1 MDGCSFRVAVF
12 SGLKMFSG
20 VPPVHLMWSNMF
32 DPKRPKVQ
40 KAVDWKR
47 LGRLFLPYWKQE
59 AIVISC
65 ITLVALLGLLPP
77 MLTMNLI
84 DKAIPSGNFQSVLI
98 IVGIMA
104 LSAVVSAA
112 ISALQGYMNSFV
124 GESIMRDLRLQ
135 LMTHMH
141 KMPLDFFTSTKTG
154 EVINRVT
161 NDVDSIDGL
170 VSGTLVMIL
179 INISVI
185 ITTLITIFFLD
196 WRLSLMSLA
205 VLPIMVGP
213 LWPVGRRMYE
223 IRKATREKRDEMQAI
238 GQETLSVSGIV
249 LLKSFNRETF
259 EYDRYNKLGTEL
271 MKSEIKLAMVG
282 RWFMALISAMVTLGP
297 ACIWLYGGW
306 LCIHSGITVGMVVTF
321 VSLLGRLYTP
331 VASLAG
337 VQIQIMS
344 ALAVFERIFD
354 YLDMEE
360 EKDDANSPKLRA
372 DAGEIRFDHVSFAY
386 PNGRQAIVDVSFRVK
401 PGQMAALVGP
411 SGAGKTTISMLLPR
425 FYVQQEGTITIDGQ
439 DVREVGLSS
448 LRENIGI
455 VTQETYLFHDTIFN
469 NLVYARPTAT
479 REEVIAAC
487 KAANIHDFI
496 EQLEN
501 KYDTTVGERGHKL
514 SGGERQ
520 RLAIARVLLK
530 NPHILILDEA
540 TSSLDSENEALIQEA
555 LTPLIKGR
563 TSLVIAHRLSTI
575 VQADLILVV
584 EDGRVVESGSHGEL
598 IQIDGL
604 YNRLYK
610 TQFRQTASV

>member
-1 MDGCSFRVAVF
+1 
-12 SGLKMFSG
+12 MFSG
-20 VPPVHLMWSNMF
+20 APPVHLMWSSMF

-40 KAVDWKR
+40 KAIDWKR

-59 AIVISC
+59 LVVVAC
-65 ITLVALLGLLPP
+65 IIGVSLLGLLPP
-77 MLTMNLI
+77 VLTMNLI
-84 DKAIPSGNFQSVLI
+84 DKAIPSGNFQSVMI
-98 IVGIMA
+98 MVGAMA
-104 LSAVVSAA
+104 LAAIGSSVISAV
-112 ISALQGYMNSFV
+112 QGYMNSLV

-161 NDVDSIDGL
+161 NDVDSIDGV

-179 INISVI
+179 MNFTVI
-185 ITTLITIFFLD
+185 VTTLITIFLLD
-196 WRLSLMSLA
+196 WRLSLVSLA
-205 VLPIMVGP
+205 VLPFMVAP
-213 LWPVGRRMYE
+213 LWPVGRKMYE
-223 IRKATREKRDEMQAI
+223 IRKATREKRDEMQSI

-259 EYDRYNKLGTEL
+259 ERDRYHRLGSEL
-271 MKSEIKLAMVG
+271 MNHEIKLAMVG
-282 RWFMALISAMVTLGP
+282 RWFMALISAMVILGP

-306 LCIHSGITVGMVVTF
+306 LCIHSGITVGLVVTF
-321 VSLLGRLYTP
+321 VSLLSRLYTP

-337 VQIQIMS
+337 VQIQVMT

-354 YLDMEE
+354 YLDLEE
-360 EKDDANSPKLRA
+360 EKDDSNLPRLNAS
-372 DAGEIRFDHVSFAY
+372 AGEISFDHVNFAY
-386 PNGRQAIVDVSFRVK
+386 PNGRQAIVDVTFRVK

-425 FYVQQEGTITIDGQ
+425 FYVQQEGQISIDGQ
-439 DVREVGLSS
+439 DVRGVRLAS

-455 VTQETYLFHDTIFN
+455 VTQETYLFHDTVLN
-469 NLVYARPTAT
+469 NLTYARPNAT
-479 REEVIAAC
+479 REEVVAAC
-487 KAANIHDFI
+487 KAANIHEFI
-496 EQLEN
+496 ENLEN

-530 NPHILILDEA
+530 NPQILILDEA
-540 TSSLDSENEALIQEA
+540 TSSLDSENEALIQAA

-584 EDGRVVESGSHGEL
+584 EDGRIVESGSHEEL
-598 IQIDGL
+598 IQKDGL

-610 TQFRQTASV
+610 TQFRESAAV

>member
-1 MDGCSFRVAVF
+1 
-12 SGLKMFSG
+12 
-20 VPPVHLMWSNMF
+20 MF
-32 DPKRPKVQ
+32 DPKRPKIE
-40 KAVDWKR
+40 KAIDWKR

-59 AIVISC
+59 LVVLAC
-65 ITLVALLGLLPP
+65 ITGVSVLGLLPP
-77 MLTMNLI
+77 VLTMNLI
-84 DKAIPSGNFQSVLI
+84 DKAIPSGNFRSVLI
-98 IVGIMA
+98 IVGAMA
-104 LSAVVSAA
+104 LAAIGSSA
-112 ISALQGYMNSFV
+112 ISALQGYMNSLV
-124 GESIMRDLRLQ
+124 GESIMRDLRIQ

-161 NDVDSIDGL
+161 NDVDSIDGV

-179 INISVI
+179 MNFAVI
-185 ITTLITIFFLD
+185 VTTLITIFLLD
-196 WRLSLMSLA
+196 WRLSLMALA
-205 VLPIMVGP
+205 VLPLMVAP
-213 LWPVGRRMYE
+213 LWPVGRKMYE
-223 IRKATREKRDEMQAI
+223 IRKATREKRDEMQSI

-249 LLKSFNRETF
+249 LLKSFNRESF
-259 EYDRYNKLGTEL
+259 ERDRYHRLGSDL
-271 MKSEIKLAMVG
+271 MKYEIKLAMVG
-282 RWFMALISAMVTLGP
+282 RWFMALISAMVILGP

-306 LCIHSGITVGMVVTF
+306 LCIHSGVTVGLVVTF

-337 VQIQIMS
+337 VQIQVMT

-354 YLDMEE
+354 YLDLEE
-360 EKDDANSPKLRA
+360 EKDDSKLPKLNA
-372 DAGEIRFDHVSFAY
+372 LNGEIIFDHVNFAY
-386 PNGRQAIVDVSFRVK
+386 PNGRQAIVDVTFRVN

-425 FYVQQEGTITIDGQ
+425 FYVQQKGEISIDGQ
-439 DVREVGLSS
+439 DVREVGLAS

-455 VTQETYLFHDTIFN
+455 VTQETYLFHDTVFN
-469 NLVYARPTAT
+469 NLIYARPNAT
-479 REEVIAAC
+479 KEEVVAAC
-487 KAANIHDFI
+487 KAANIHEFI
-496 EQLEN
+496 ETLEN
-501 KYDTTVGERGHKL
+501 KYDTTVGERGYKL

-530 NPHILILDEA
+530 NPQILILDEA
-540 TSSLDSENEALIQEA
+540 TSSLDSENEALIQAA

-584 EDGRVVESGSHGEL
+584 EDGRIVETGSHEEL
-598 IQIDGL
+598 IQKDGL

-610 TQFRQTASV
+610 TQFRETAAV

>member
-1 MDGCSFRVAVF
+1 
-12 SGLKMFSG
+12 
-20 VPPVHLMWSNMF
+20 MF

-40 KAVDWKR
+40 KAVNWKR

-65 ITLVALLGLLPP
+65 ITLVALLGLFPP
-77 MLTMNLI
+77 VLTMNLI
-84 DKAIPSGNFQSVLI
+84 DKAIPSGNFQNVLI
-98 IVGIMA
+98 IVGAMA
-104 LSAVVSAA
+104 LSAIASSL
-112 ISALQGYMNSFV
+112 ISAVQGYMNSLV
-124 GESIMRDLRLQ
+124 GEGIMRDLRLQ
-135 LMTHMH
+135 LMAHMH
-141 KMPLDFFTSTKTG
+141 KMPLDFFTSNKTG

-179 INISVI
+179 VNIAVI
-185 ITTLITIFFLD
+185 ITTLVTIFFLD
-196 WRLSLMSLA
+196 WRLSLVSLA
-205 VLPIMVGP
+205 VLPLMVAP

-259 EYDRYNKLGTEL
+259 EYDRYNRLGNEL

-282 RWFMALISAMVTLGP
+282 RWFMALISAMVILGP
-297 ACIWLYGGW
+297 AFIWLYGGW
-306 LCIHSGITVGMVVTF
+306 LCMHSGITVGLVVTF

-337 VQIQIMS
+337 VQIQVMS

-354 YLDMEE
+354 YLDMDEE
-360 EKDDANSPKLRA
+360 GDDSKLA
-372 DAGEIRFDHVSFAY
+372 VLKAESGEINFDHVSFAY
-386 PNGRQAIVDVSFRVK
+386 PNGRQAISDISFRIK

-425 FYVQQEGTITIDGQ
+425 FYTQQQGVISIDGQ
-439 DVREVGLSS
+439 DVREVSLSS

-469 NLVYARPTAT
+469 NLIYARPNASK
-479 REEVIAAC
+479 EEVIAAC
-487 KAANIHDFI
+487 KAANIHEFI
-496 EQLEN
+496 DNLED

-530 NPHILILDEA
+530 NPQILILDEA
-540 TSSLDSENEALIQEA
+540 TSSLDSQNESLIQEA
-555 LTPLIKGR
+555 LVPLVRGR
-563 TSLVIAHRLSTI
+563 TSLVIAHRLSTV

-584 EDGRVVESGSHGEL
+584 EDGHIVESGTHEEL
-598 IQIDGL
+598 ISKDGL

-610 TQFRQTASV
+610 TQFRQPAAI

>member
-1 MDGCSFRVAVF
+1 
-12 SGLKMFSG
+12 MFSG

-32 DPKRPKVQ
+32 DPKRPKIE
-40 KAVDWKR
+40 KAIDWKR

-59 AIVISC
+59 LVVLAC
-65 ITLVALLGLLPP
+65 IIGVSILGLLPP
-77 MLTMNLI
+77 VLTMNLI
-84 DKAIPSGNFQSVLI
+84 DKAIPSGNFQSVLL
-98 IVGIMA
+98 IVGAMA
-104 LSAVVSAA
+104 LAA
-112 ISALQGYMNSFV
+112 IGSSAISTLQGYMNSLV
-124 GESIMRDLRLQ
+124 GESIIRDLRIQ

-154 EVINRVT
+154 EIINRVA
-161 NDVDSIDGL
+161 NDVDSIDGVL
-170 VSGTLVMIL
+170 SGTFVMVL
-179 INISVI
+179 MNFAVI
-185 ITTLITIFFLD
+185 VTTLVTIFVLD
-196 WRLSLMSLA
+196 WRLSLMALA
-205 VLPIMVGP
+205 VLPLMVAP
-213 LWPVGRRMYE
+213 LWPVGRKMYE
-223 IRKATREKRDEMQAI
+223 IRKTTREKRDEMHAI

-249 LLKSFNRETF
+249 LLKSFNREGF
-259 EYDRYNKLGTEL
+259 ERDRYERLGNDL
-271 MKSEIKLAMVG
+271 LKYEIKLAMVG
-282 RWFMALISAMVTLGP
+282 RWFMALISAMVILGP

-306 LCIHSGITVGMVVTF
+306 LCIHSGVTVGLVVTF

-337 VQIQIMS
+337 VQIQVMS

-354 YLDMEE
+354 YLDREE
-360 EKDDANSPKLRA
+360 EKDDPSLPKLTA
-372 DAGEIRFDHVSFAY
+372 AAGEIAFNHVSFAY
-386 PNGRQAIVDVSFRVK
+386 PNGRQAISDITFCVK

-425 FYVQQEGTITIDGQ
+425 FYVQQEGEISIDGQ
-439 DVREVGLSS
+439 DVREVTLAS

-455 VTQETYLFHDTIFN
+455 VTQETYLFHDTVFN
-469 NLVYARPTAT
+469 NLMYARPNAT
-479 REEVIAAC
+479 KEEVVAAC

-496 EQLEN
+496 ETLEN

-530 NPHILILDEA
+530 NPQILILDEA
-540 TSSLDSENEALIQEA
+540 TSSLDSENEALIQAA

-584 EDGRVVESGSHGEL
+584 KDGRIAETGSHEEL
-598 IQIDGL
+598 IQEDGL

-610 TQFRQTASV
+610 TQFRETAAV

>member
-1 MDGCSFRVAVF
+1 
-12 SGLKMFSG
+12 
-20 VPPVHLMWSNMF
+20 MF
-32 DPKRPKVQ
+32 DPKRPKIE
-40 KAVDWKR
+40 KAIDWKR

-59 AIVISC
+59 LVVLAC
-65 ITLVALLGLLPP
+65 IIGVSVLGLLPP
-77 MLTMNLI
+77 VLTMNLI

-98 IVGIMA
+98 IVGAMA
-104 LSAVVSAA
+104 LAA
-112 ISALQGYMNSFV
+112 IGSSVISALQGYMNSLV
-124 GESIMRDLRLQ
+124 GESIMRDLRIQ

-161 NDVDSIDGL
+161 NDVDSIDGV

-179 INISVI
+179 MNFAVI
-185 ITTLITIFFLD
+185 VTTLVTIFLLD
-196 WRLSLMSLA
+196 WRLSLMALA
-205 VLPIMVGP
+205 VLPLMVAP
-213 LWPVGRRMYE
+213 LWPVGRKMYE
-223 IRKATREKRDEMQAI
+223 IRKATREKRDEMQSI

-249 LLKSFNRETF
+249 LLKSFNREAF
-259 EYDRYNKLGTEL
+259 ERDRYHRLGSDL
-271 MKSEIKLAMVG
+271 MKYEIKLAMVG
-282 RWFMALISAMVTLGP
+282 RWFMALISAMVILGP

-306 LCIHSGITVGMVVTF
+306 LCIHSGVTVGLVVTF

-337 VQIQIMS
+337 VQIQVMT

-354 YLDMEE
+354 YLDLEE
-360 EKDDANSPKLRA
+360 EKDKPDLPKLKA
-372 DAGEIRFDHVSFAY
+372 SAGEINFDHVNFSY
-386 PNGRQAIVDVSFRVK
+386 PNGRQAIVDVTFRVK

-425 FYVQQEGTITIDGQ
+425 FYVQQEGEISIDGQ
-439 DVREVGLSS
+439 DVREVGLAS

-455 VTQETYLFHDTIFN
+455 VTQETYLFHDTVFN
-469 NLVYARPTAT
+469 NLVYARPNAAKDD
-479 REEVIAAC
+479 VVAAC
-487 KAANIHDFI
+487 KAAHIHEFI
-496 EQLEN
+496 ESLEN

-530 NPHILILDEA
+530 NPQILILDEA
-540 TSSLDSENEALIQEA
+540 TSSLDSENEALIQAA
-555 LTPLIKGR
+555 LKPLIKGR

-584 EDGRVVESGSHGEL
+584 ENGRIVETGTHEEL
-598 IQIDGL
+598 IQLDGL

-610 TQFRQTASV
+610 TQFRETAAV

>member
-1 MDGCSFRVAVF
+1 
-12 SGLKMFSG
+12 
-20 VPPVHLMWSNMF
+20 MF

-40 KAVDWKR
+40 KAIDWKR

-59 AIVISC
+59 LVVVAC
-65 ITLVALLGLLPP
+65 IIGVSLLGLLPP
-77 MLTMNLI
+77 VLTMNLI
-84 DKAIPSGNFQSVLI
+84 DKAIPSGNFQSVMI
-98 IVGIMA
+98 MVGAMA
-104 LSAVVSAA
+104 LAAIGSSVISAV
-112 ISALQGYMNSFV
+112 QGYMNSLV

-161 NDVDSIDGL
+161 NDVDSIDGV

-179 INISVI
+179 LNVTVI
-185 ITTLITIFFLD
+185 VTTLITIFLLD
-196 WRLSLMSLA
+196 WRLSLVSLA
-205 VLPIMVGP
+205 VLPFMVAP
-213 LWPVGRRMYE
+213 LWPVGRKMYE
-223 IRKATREKRDEMQAI
+223 IRKETREKRDEMQSI

-259 EYDRYNKLGTEL
+259 ERDRYHRLGSEL
-271 MKSEIKLAMVG
+271 MNHEIKLAMVG
-282 RWFMALISAMVTLGP
+282 RWFMALISAMVILGP

-306 LCIHSGITVGMVVTF
+306 LCIHSGITVGLVVTF
-321 VSLLGRLYTP
+321 VSLLSRLYTP

-337 VQIQIMS
+337 VQIQVMT

-354 YLDMEE
+354 YLDLEE
-360 EKDDANSPKLRA
+360 EKDDSNLPRLNAS
-372 DAGEIRFDHVSFAY
+372 AGEISFDHVNFAY
-386 PNGRQAIVDVSFRVK
+386 PNGRQAIVDVTFRVK

-425 FYVQQEGTITIDGQ
+425 FYVQQEGQISIDGQ
-439 DVREVGLSS
+439 DVRGVRLAS

-455 VTQETYLFHDTIFN
+455 VTQETYLFHDTVLN
-469 NLVYARPTAT
+469 NLTYARPNAT
-479 REEVIAAC
+479 REEVVAAC
-487 KAANIHDFI
+487 KAANIHEFI
-496 EQLEN
+496 ENLEN

-530 NPHILILDEA
+530 NPQILILDEA
-540 TSSLDSENEALIQEA
+540 TSSLDSENEALIQAA

-584 EDGRVVESGSHGEL
+584 EDGRIVESGSHEEL
-598 IQIDGL
+598 IQKDGL

-610 TQFRQTASV
+610 TQFRESAAV

>member
-1 MDGCSFRVAVF
+1 
-12 SGLKMFSG
+12 MFSG

-32 DPKRPKVQ
+32 DPKRPKIE

-47 LGRLFLPYWKQE
+47 MGRLFLPYWRQE
-59 AIVISC
+59 LVVIAC
-65 ITLVALLGLLPP
+65 IAGVSLLGLLPSVLS
-77 MLTMNLI
+77 MYLI
-84 DKAIPSGNFQSVLI
+84 DKAIPSGNFQTVAL
-98 IVGIMA
+98 IVGAMA
-104 LSAVVSAA
+104 LSALVSST

-154 EVINRVT
+154 EMINRVT
-161 NDVDSIDGL
+161 NDVDSIDGV

-179 INISVI
+179 MNFAVI
-185 ITTLITIFFLD
+185 ITTIFTIFFLD
-196 WRLSLMSLA
+196 WRLSLVSLA
-205 VLPIMVGP
+205 VLPFMVGP
-213 LWPVGRRMYE
+213 LWPVGRKMYE
-223 IRKATREKRDEMQAI
+223 IRKATREKRDEMQSI

-249 LLKSFNRETF
+249 LLKSFNREVF
-259 EYDRYNKLGTEL
+259 ERDRYSRLGNDL
-271 MKSEIKLAMVG
+271 MKFEIKLAMVG

-321 VSLLGRLYTP
+321 VALLGRLYTP

-337 VQIQIMS
+337 VQIQIMT

-360 EKDDANSPKLRA
+360 EKDDPNLPGLNAVRGN
-372 DAGEIRFDHVSFAY
+372 IRFDHVTFAY
-386 PNGRQAIVDVSFRVK
+386 PNGRQAISDVTFEVK

-425 FYVQQEGTITIDGQ
+425 FYIQQEGLITIDGQ
-439 DVREVGLSS
+439 DVREVRLSS

-455 VTQETYLFHDTIFN
+455 VTQETYLFHDTVLN
-469 NLVYARPTAT
+469 NLTYARPTASKD
-479 REEVIAAC
+479 EVVAAC

-496 EQLEN
+496 ESMEN

-530 NPHILILDEA
+530 NPQILILDEA
-540 TSSLDSENEALIQEA
+540 TSSLDSENEALIQAA

-584 EDGRVVESGSHGEL
+584 DDGRIVETGSHEEL
-598 IQIDGL
+598 IQRDGL
-604 YNRLYK
+604 YTRLYK
-610 TQFRQTASV
+610 TQFRETASV

>member
-1 MDGCSFRVAVF
+1 MIVLACII
-12 SGLKMFSG
+12 G
-20 VPPVHLMWSNMF
+20 VSLLGILPPV
-32 DPKRPKVQ
+32 
-40 KAVDWKR
+40 
-47 LGRLFLPYWKQE
+47 
-59 AIVISC
+59 
-65 ITLVALLGLLPP
+65 
-77 MLTMNLI
+77 LTMNLI
-84 DKAIPSGNFQSVLI
+84 DKAIPSGNFQSVML
-98 IVGIMA
+98 IVGAMA
-104 LSAVVSAA
+104 LAAIVSSV
-112 ISALQGYMNSFV
+112 ISALQGYMNSLV

-161 NDVDSIDGL
+161 NDVDSIDGV

-179 INISVI
+179 MNFAII
-185 ITTLITIFFLD
+185 ITTLFTIFFLD
-196 WRLSLMSLA
+196 WRLSLVSLA
-205 VLPIMVGP
+205 VLPFMVAP
-213 LWPVGRRMYE
+213 LWPVGRKMYE
-223 IRKATREKRDEMQAI
+223 IRKATREKRDEMQSI

-259 EYDRYNKLGTEL
+259 EYDRYHRLGSDL

-282 RWFMALISAMVTLGP
+282 RWFMALIGAMVILGP

-306 LCIHSGITVGMVVTF
+306 LCIHSGVTVGLVVTF
-321 VSLLGRLYTP
+321 VSLLSRLYTP

-337 VQIQIMS
+337 VQIQVMT

-354 YLDMEE
+354 YLDLEE
-360 EKDDANSPKLRA
+360 EKDDVNLPKLSA
-372 DAGEIRFDHVSFAY
+372 ASGEITFDHVNFAY
-386 PNGRQAIVDVSFRVK
+386 PNGRQAIVDVNFNVK

-425 FYVQQEGTITIDGQ
+425 FYVQQEGKILIDGQ
-439 DVREVGLSS
+439 DVREVRLAS

-455 VTQETYLFHDTIFN
+455 VTQETYLFHDTVFN
-469 NLVYARPTAT
+469 NLVYARPSAT
-479 REEVIAAC
+479 KEEVVAAC
-487 KAANIHDFI
+487 KAANIHEFI
-496 EQLEN
+496 ESLDN

-530 NPHILILDEA
+530 NPQILILDEA
-540 TSSLDSENEALIQEA
+540 TSSLDSENEALIQAA

-563 TSLVIAHRLSTI
+563 TSLIIAHRLSTI

-584 EDGRVVESGSHGEL
+584 EDGRIVENGSHDEL
-598 IQIDGL
+598 IQKDGL
-604 YNRLYK
+604 YSRLYK
-610 TQFRQTASV
+610 TQFRETAAV